1 MNGFG
6 ALTMISRKVEE
17 VRNFKF
23 KSEVIYKQM
32 YNNRKDIMLVILL
45 IIIFNLN
52 SKLNR
57 IENYVIAL

>member
-6 ALTMISRKVEE
+6 ALTMISQKVEE

-45 IIIFNLN
+45 LIIFNLN

>member
-6 ALTMISRKVEE
+6 ALTMISQKVDE

-45 IIIFNLN
+45 LIIFNLN